1 MGASSSSLLDE
12 TKSNYIRGRAESE
25 LKNFSP
31 HYRQQYFVAFFS
43 QLQEEVEQHKETH
56 TQLLKQREPLRPEEV
71 LYQDSVLHYDD
82 TGKWKE
88 RFVVMRANHS
98 LECHDNQESF
108 SKGVP
113 ARQRLLPTGGV
124 VLTSEEKYTLLVDKA
139 FPDPKCLKEET
150 SPPMVVVPSGQFPVY
165 LRLPYRRDVYFSF
178 PQEDRR
184 ATFLS
189 ILTGCIRHQ
198 NHDSLRRS
206 SCECQAF
213 LKAIHF
219 YRQEKGHYESWDML
233 VGCEEQVLAN
243 LVLEE
248 LQPSLQTELLARL
261 KGKKA
266 GRKRVWFTTLE
277 AAYHLVQDQLR
288 EGLKGLK
295 EECKET
301 ARSHEALLRSDMDQI
316 ASSRTF
322 LQAKLQ
328 ASVSDPAAKFCS
340 ENVSPYLAS
349 ILEELMSPVT
359 GGFQGVR
366 LLLEGEINALC
377 LGFPEGAGHE
387 GLNQAL
393 GQMCQASLE
402 ECYQKVEVLTEQLQ
416 DLRHRFKFSNSVR
429 LIHCTQIDM
438 QQLMENAMYTFKL
451 LLQSSLKDNPSKLT
465 SAMEKAKLRV
475 LKQYDHDSS
484 TVRKRIFQEALVDIT
499 LPAIRRSLAPAHKPD
514 LQKLDQYIFADY
526 TNFIKVENVYED
538 ILLNILT
545 IEVDKVV
552 KEAASLR
559 KNNLMVDSTD
569 LQSAS
574 QSSLTDSRTPP
585 LSIPASPAKMAV
597 SGLSR
602 QAERAS
608 SPLLQNSSSGAGRL
622 EEEGGPVVP
631 DMAALT
637 PPVIVITPQ
646 SETPDPDPLSLPAP
660 AHILTYTVDVSVV
673 EPDTPSPRPE
683 MSSAERDYPSGAA
696 STKPD
701 ASLVNH
707 DAPLA
712 TITPYAPAPQPP
724 LPVAEP
730 APQTP
735 EVTDTAKA
743 SQPPGTEDKPDTAKA
758 SQPPG
763 TEDNPDTA
771 KASQPPGTE
780 DKPDTAKA
788 SQPPGTEDKPD
799 TAKASQPPG
808 TEDKPDTAKA
818 SQPPGTEDKPD
829 TAKAS
834 QPPGTEDKPDT
845 AKASQPPGTED
856 KPDTAKAS
864 QPPGTE
870 DKPDTAKASQPPGTE
885 DKPDIA
891 KASQPPGT
899 EDKPDTAKA
908 SQPPGTED
916 KPDTAKASQ
925 PPGTEDKPD
934 TAKASQPPGTED
946 KPDTAKASQPPG
958 TEDKPDTAKASQPPG
973 TEDKPDTAKASQ
985 PPGTEDKP
993 DTAKASQPPG
1003 TEDKPDTAKASQPP
1017 GTEDK
1022 PDTAKASQPPGTEDK
1037 PDTAKASQPPG
1048 TEDKPDT
1055 AKASQPPGT
1064 EDKPDTDKA
1073 SQPPGTEDKPDTAKA
1088 SQPPGTEDKPD
1099 TAKASQPPGTE
1110 DKPDTAKASQ
1120 PPGTEDKPD
1129 TAKASQPPGTEDKPD
1144 TDKARNSPVSDSVSV
1159 CVEALSAVSM
1169 ILPEAT
1175 VLSTG
1180 QRQRQAT
1187 DRAVYLKTP
1196 AGVKEGASVPLT
1208 VDEKEEEEE
1217 HLCKEA
1223 EAHHIGTAP
1232 SNAHIETVDSDLVH
1246 SDTPPEMKASGTV
1259 QTSSSTQARDTEPAC
1274 QTQNDPNPTGSEMQP
1289 GGNED
1294 RAAVTSVTR
1303 VTVTESEG
1311 TLLACNTLVTS
1322 RGGATTPL
1330 TGPEEGVVEAGDR
1343 REALGGVVEAG
1354 DRREALGGVVEA
1366 GDRREA
1372 LGGVVEAGDRREVVG
1387 GVVEAG
1393 DRREALGGV
1402 VEAGDRREVLGVV
1415 EAGDRREVLRGVVE
1429 AGDRREVLGGVVEA
1443 GDRREV
1449 LGGVVEAGDRG
1460 EALGGVVEAL
1470 GLQSNTVGME
1480 GEEEAVPLGSVQSIR
1495 DLVME
1500 VVEVEELI
1508 QRCPPENSTP

>member
-1 MGASSSSLLDE
+1 MIVDYRKRRAEHAPIHIDKAVVEQVESFKFLGVHITNKLSWSKHTKTVMKRAQQCLFPLKRLEGFGMGPQILKSSTAWVLQACFFLHVRSLTDARIDTLKRSVDGTINSFFACGIAVYRGLRSFHFAMGASSCSLLDE

-124 VLTSEEKYTLLVDKA
+124 VLTSEEKYTALVDKA

-288 EGLKGLK
+288 ESLKGLK
-295 EECKET
+295 EECKEI

-377 LGFPEGAGHE
+377 LGFPEGAGQE

-393 GQMCQASLE
+393 GQMCQANLE

-416 DLRHRFKFSNSVR
+416 ELRHRFKFSNSVR

-438 QQLMENAMYTFKL
+438 QQLIENAVYTFKL
-451 LLQSSLKDNPSKLT
+451 LLQSSLNDNASKLT

-499 LPAIRRSLAPAHKPD
+499 LPAIRRNLAPAHKPD

-538 ILLNILT
+538 ILLDILT
-545 IEVDKVV
+545 NEVDKVV

-585 LSIPASPAKMAV
+585 LSAPASPAKMAV

-602 QAERAS
+602 QAERAP
-608 SPLLQNSSSGAGRL
+608 SPLVQNSSSSAGRL
-622 EEEGGPVVP
+622 EVEGGPVVP

-646 SETPDPDPLSLPAP
+646 SEAPDPAPLSLPAP
-660 AHILTYTVDVSVV
+660 AHILTYTANVSVA
-673 EPDTPSPRPE
+673 EPDTPSPLPDTPSPLPDTPSPLPDTPSPLPDTPSPLPE
-683 MSSAERDYPSGAA
+683 MSSAESDYPAGAA

-707 DAPLA
+707 DTPLA
-712 TITPYAPAPQPP
+712 TITPYAASPQPP

-743 SQPPGTEDKPDTAKA
+743 SQPPGTEDKPDT
-758 SQPPG
+758 
-763 TEDNPDTA
+763 
-771 KASQPPGTE
+771 
-780 DKPDTAKA
+780 
-788 SQPPGTEDKPD
+788 
-799 TAKASQPPG
+799 
-808 TEDKPDTAKA
+808 
-818 SQPPGTEDKPD
+818 
-829 TAKAS
+829 
-834 QPPGTEDKPDT
+834 
-845 AKASQPPGTED
+845 
-856 KPDTAKAS
+856 
-864 QPPGTE
+864 
-870 DKPDTAKASQPPGTE
+870 
-885 DKPDIA
+885 
-891 KASQPPGT
+891 
-899 EDKPDTAKA
+899 
-908 SQPPGTED
+908 
-916 KPDTAKASQ
+916 
-925 PPGTEDKPD
+925 
-934 TAKASQPPGTED
+934 
-946 KPDTAKASQPPG
+946 
-958 TEDKPDTAKASQPPG
+958 
-973 TEDKPDTAKASQ
+973 
-985 PPGTEDKP
+985 
-993 DTAKASQPPG
+993 
-1003 TEDKPDTAKASQPP
+1003 
-1017 GTEDK
+1017 
-1022 PDTAKASQPPGTEDK
+1022 
-1037 PDTAKASQPPG
+1037 
-1048 TEDKPDT
+1048 
-1055 AKASQPPGT
+1055 
-1064 EDKPDTDKA
+1064 DKA
-1073 SQPPGTEDKPDTAKA
+1073 SQPPG
-1088 SQPPGTEDKPD
+1088 S
-1099 TAKASQPPGTE
+1099 
-1110 DKPDTAKASQ
+1110 
-1120 PPGTEDKPD
+1120 
-1129 TAKASQPPGTEDKPD
+1129 EDKPD

-1187 DRAVYLKTP
+1187 DRAFYLKTP

-1217 HLCKEA
+1217 Q
-1223 EAHHIGTAP
+1223 HIGTAP
-1232 SNAHIETVDSDLVH
+1232 SNI
-1246 SDTPPEMKASGTV
+1246 GTAP
-1259 QTSSSTQARDTEPAC
+1259 STEPASQTQKDLNPTKPASQTQIDPKPTKPAS
-1274 QTQNDPNPTGSEMQP
+1274 QTQNDLNPTGSEMQP
-1289 GGNED
+1289 GGSED

-1303 VTVTESEG
+1303 VTVTEREG
-1311 TLLACNTLVTS
+1311 ALLACNTLVTS

-1330 TGPEEGVVEAGDR
+1330 TGPGQ
-1343 REALGGVVEAG
+1343 
-1354 DRREALGGVVEA
+1354 
-1366 GDRREA
+1366 
-1372 LGGVVEAGDRREVVG
+1372 
-1387 GVVEAG
+1387 
-1393 DRREALGGV
+1393 
-1402 VEAGDRREVLGVV
+1402 
-1415 EAGDRREVLRGVVE
+1415 
-1429 AGDRREVLGGVVEA
+1429 
-1443 GDRREV
+1443 
-1449 LGGVVEAGDRG
+1449 GVVEAGDRG
-1460 EALGGVVEAL
+1460 EAL

-1500 VVEVEELI
+1500 VVEVEGLI

>member
-12 TKSNYIRGRAESE
+12 TKSNYIRGRAEAE

-98 LECHDNQESF
+98 LEYHDNQESF
-108 SKGVP
+108 GKGVP

-124 VLTSEEKYTLLVDKA
+124 VLTSEEKYTALVDKA

-206 SCECQAF
+206 SCESQAF

-219 YRQEKGHYESWDML
+219 YRQEKGHYESWDMM

-277 AAYHLVQDQLR
+277 AAYYLVQDQLR

-328 ASVSDPAAKFCS
+328 ASVSDPAVKFCS

-377 LGFPEGAGHE
+377 LGFPEGGGQE

-393 GQMCQASLE
+393 GQMGQMCQASLE

-416 DLRHRFKFSNSVR
+416 ELRHRFKFSNSVR
-429 LIHCTQIDM
+429 LIHSTQIDM
-438 QQLMENAMYTFKL
+438 QQLMENAVYTFKL

-484 TVRKRIFQEALVDIT
+484 TVRKRFFQEALVDIT
-499 LPAIRRSLAPAHKPD
+499 LPAIRRNMAPAHKPD

-538 ILLNILT
+538 VLLDILT

-585 LSIPASPAKMAV
+585 LSSPASPAKMAV

-602 QAERAS
+602 QAEQAP
-608 SPLLQNSSSGAGRL
+608 SPLVGNSSSSAERL
-622 EEEGGPVVP
+622 EVEGGPVVP

-637 PPVIVITPQ
+637 PPVIVITPE
-646 SETPDPDPLSLPAP
+646 SEAPVPLPLPAA
-660 AHILTYTVDVSVV
+660 AHIPTNTADVAVA
-673 EPDTPSPRPE
+673 EPDTPSPLPE
-683 MSSAERDYPSGAA
+683 MSSAESDYPSGAA

-707 DAPLA
+707 DTPLA
-712 TITPYAPAPQPP
+712 TITPYAPSLQAS

-735 EVTDTAKA
+735 EVTDT
-743 SQPPGTEDKPDTAKA
+743 
-758 SQPPG
+758 
-763 TEDNPDTA
+763 
-771 KASQPPGTE
+771 
-780 DKPDTAKA
+780 
-788 SQPPGTEDKPD
+788 
-799 TAKASQPPG
+799 
-808 TEDKPDTAKA
+808 
-818 SQPPGTEDKPD
+818 
-829 TAKAS
+829 
-834 QPPGTEDKPDT
+834 
-845 AKASQPPGTED
+845 
-856 KPDTAKAS
+856 
-864 QPPGTE
+864 
-870 DKPDTAKASQPPGTE
+870 
-885 DKPDIA
+885 
-891 KASQPPGT
+891 
-899 EDKPDTAKA
+899 
-908 SQPPGTED
+908 
-916 KPDTAKASQ
+916 
-925 PPGTEDKPD
+925 
-934 TAKASQPPGTED
+934 
-946 KPDTAKASQPPG
+946 
-958 TEDKPDTAKASQPPG
+958 
-973 TEDKPDTAKASQ
+973 
-985 PPGTEDKP
+985 
-993 DTAKASQPPG
+993 
-1003 TEDKPDTAKASQPP
+1003 
-1017 GTEDK
+1017 
-1022 PDTAKASQPPGTEDK
+1022 
-1037 PDTAKASQPPG
+1037 ASQPPG

-1064 EDKPDTDKA
+1064 EDKPDTD
-1073 SQPPGTEDKPDTAKA
+1073 TA
-1088 SQPPGTEDKPD
+1088 
-1099 TAKASQPPGTE
+1099 
-1110 DKPDTAKASQ
+1110 
-1120 PPGTEDKPD
+1120 
-1129 TAKASQPPGTEDKPD
+1129 
-1144 TDKARNSPVSDSVSV
+1144 KARNSPVSDSVSV
-1159 CVEALSAVSM
+1159 CVESLSAMSM
-1169 ILPEAT
+1169 ILPEAL
-1175 VLSTG
+1175 VPFAG

-1187 DRAVYLKTP
+1187 DRAVYLKAP

-1208 VDEKEEEEE
+1208 VDEKEKEEE

-1223 EAHHIGTAP
+1223 ENTEAHHIGTAP
-1232 SNAHIETVDSDLVH
+1232 SNAHIESVDSDSVH

-1259 QTSSSTQARDTEPAC
+1259 QTSSSTQARDTEPASL
-1274 QTQNDPNPTGSEMQP
+1274 TQNDLNPTGSEMQH
-1289 GGNED
+1289 GGSED
-1294 RAAVTSVTR
+1294 RATVTSVSR

-1311 TLLACNTLVTS
+1311 ALLACNTLVTS
-1322 RGGATTPL
+1322 PEGATTPL
-1330 TGPEEGVVEAGDR
+1330 TGPGEGVVEAGDR
-1343 REALGGVVEAG
+1343 EALECVVEAGDRREALGGVVEAGDRREALGGVVEAGDRGEALGGVVEAGDRGEALGGVVEAGDRGEALGGVVEAGDRREALECVVEAGDRGEALGGVVEAG

-1372 LGGVVEAGDRREVVG
+1372 LGGVVEAE
-1387 GVVEAG
+1387 
-1393 DRREALGGV
+1393 
-1402 VEAGDRREVLGVV
+1402 
-1415 EAGDRREVLRGVVE
+1415 
-1429 AGDRREVLGGVVEA
+1429 
-1443 GDRREV
+1443 
-1449 LGGVVEAGDRG
+1449 DRG
-1460 EALGGVVEAL
+1460 EALGGVVEAEDRGEAL
-1470 GLQSNTVGME
+1470 GLQSNAVGMEAEE
-1480 GEEEAVPLGSVQSIR
+1480 GEEEEQEAFPLDSVKSIR

-1508 QRCPPENSTP
+1508 QRCPPGNSTP

>member
-124 VLTSEEKYTLLVDKA
+124 VLTSEEKYTALVDKA

-366 LLLEGEINALC
+366 LLLEGEINTLC
-377 LGFPEGAGHE
+377 LGFPEGAGQE

-416 DLRHRFKFSNSVR
+416 ELRHRFKFSNSVR

-438 QQLMENAMYTFKL
+438 QQLIENAVYTFKL

-475 LKQYDHDSS
+475 LKQYDYDSS

-499 LPAIRRSLAPAHKPD
+499 LPAIRRNLAPAHKPD

-585 LSIPASPAKMAV
+585 LSAPASPAKMAV

-602 QAERAS
+602 QAERAP
-608 SPLLQNSSSGAGRL
+608 SPLVQNLSSSAGRL
-622 EEEGGPVVP
+622 EVEGGPVVP

-646 SETPDPDPLSLPAP
+646 SEAPDPDPAPLSLPAP
-660 AHILTYTVDVSVV
+660 AHILTYTADVSVA
-673 EPDTPSPRPE
+673 EPDTPSPLPDTPSPLPDTPSPLPE
-683 MSSAERDYPSGAA
+683 MSSAESDYPSGAA

-712 TITPYAPAPQPP
+712 TITPYAASPQPP

-743 SQPPGTEDKPDTAKA
+743 SQPPGTEDKPDT
-758 SQPPG
+758 
-763 TEDNPDTA
+763 
-771 KASQPPGTE
+771 
-780 DKPDTAKA
+780 
-788 SQPPGTEDKPD
+788 
-799 TAKASQPPG
+799 
-808 TEDKPDTAKA
+808 
-818 SQPPGTEDKPD
+818 
-829 TAKAS
+829 
-834 QPPGTEDKPDT
+834 
-845 AKASQPPGTED
+845 
-856 KPDTAKAS
+856 
-864 QPPGTE
+864 
-870 DKPDTAKASQPPGTE
+870 
-885 DKPDIA
+885 
-891 KASQPPGT
+891 
-899 EDKPDTAKA
+899 
-908 SQPPGTED
+908 
-916 KPDTAKASQ
+916 
-925 PPGTEDKPD
+925 
-934 TAKASQPPGTED
+934 
-946 KPDTAKASQPPG
+946 
-958 TEDKPDTAKASQPPG
+958 
-973 TEDKPDTAKASQ
+973 
-985 PPGTEDKP
+985 
-993 DTAKASQPPG
+993 
-1003 TEDKPDTAKASQPP
+1003 
-1017 GTEDK
+1017 
-1022 PDTAKASQPPGTEDK
+1022 
-1037 PDTAKASQPPG
+1037 
-1048 TEDKPDT
+1048 
-1055 AKASQPPGT
+1055 
-1064 EDKPDTDKA
+1064 
-1073 SQPPGTEDKPDTAKA
+1073 
-1088 SQPPGTEDKPD
+1088 
-1099 TAKASQPPGTE
+1099 
-1110 DKPDTAKASQ
+1110 
-1120 PPGTEDKPD
+1120 
-1129 TAKASQPPGTEDKPD
+1129 
-1144 TDKARNSPVSDSVSV
+1144 DKARNSPVSDSVLV

-1169 ILPEAT
+1169 ILPEAM
-1175 VLSTG
+1175 VLSTD

-1274 QTQNDPNPTGSEMQP
+1274 PTQNDPNSTEPASQTQNDHNPTKPASQTQIDLNPTGSEMQP
-1289 GGNED
+1289 GGSED

-1311 TLLACNTLVTS
+1311 ALLACNTLVTS
-1322 RGGATTPL
+1322 RGGATTTL
-1330 TGPEEGVVEAGDR
+1330 TGPGEGVVEAGDR
-1343 REALGGVVEAG
+1343 GEALGGVVEAG
-1354 DRREALGGVVEA
+1354 DRGEALGGVVEA
-1366 GDRREA
+1366 GDRGEA
-1372 LGGVVEAGDRREVVG
+1372 LGGVVEAGDRGEALG
-1387 GVVEAG
+1387 GLVEAG
-1393 DRREALGGV
+1393 DRGEALGGV
-1402 VEAGDRREVLGVV
+1402 EEAE
-1415 EAGDRREVLRGVVE
+1415 
-1429 AGDRREVLGGVVEA
+1429 
-1443 GDRREV
+1443 
-1449 LGGVVEAGDRG
+1449 DRG

>member
-124 VLTSEEKYTLLVDKA
+124 VLTSEEKYTALVDKA

-366 LLLEGEINALC
+366 LLLEGEINTLC
-377 LGFPEGAGHE
+377 LGFPEGAGQE
-387 GLNQAL
+387 ELNQAL

-416 DLRHRFKFSNSVR
+416 ELRHRFKFSNSVR

-438 QQLMENAMYTFKL
+438 QQLIENAVYTFKL

-499 LPAIRRSLAPAHKPD
+499 LPAIRRNLAPAHKPD

-585 LSIPASPAKMAV
+585 LSAPASPAKMAV

-608 SPLLQNSSSGAGRL
+608 SPLVQNLSSSAGRL
-622 EEEGGPVVP
+622 EVEGGPVVP

-646 SETPDPDPLSLPAP
+646 SEAPDPDPAPLSLPAP
-660 AHILTYTVDVSVV
+660 AHILTYTADVSVA
-673 EPDTPSPRPE
+673 EPDTPSPLPDTPSPLPDTPSPLPE
-683 MSSAERDYPSGAA
+683 MSSAESDYPSGAA

-712 TITPYAPAPQPP
+712 TITPYAASPQPP

-743 SQPPGTEDKPDTAKA
+743 SQPPGTEDKPDT
-758 SQPPG
+758 
-763 TEDNPDTA
+763 
-771 KASQPPGTE
+771 
-780 DKPDTAKA
+780 
-788 SQPPGTEDKPD
+788 
-799 TAKASQPPG
+799 
-808 TEDKPDTAKA
+808 
-818 SQPPGTEDKPD
+818 
-829 TAKAS
+829 
-834 QPPGTEDKPDT
+834 
-845 AKASQPPGTED
+845 
-856 KPDTAKAS
+856 
-864 QPPGTE
+864 
-870 DKPDTAKASQPPGTE
+870 
-885 DKPDIA
+885 
-891 KASQPPGT
+891 
-899 EDKPDTAKA
+899 
-908 SQPPGTED
+908 
-916 KPDTAKASQ
+916 
-925 PPGTEDKPD
+925 
-934 TAKASQPPGTED
+934 
-946 KPDTAKASQPPG
+946 
-958 TEDKPDTAKASQPPG
+958 
-973 TEDKPDTAKASQ
+973 
-985 PPGTEDKP
+985 
-993 DTAKASQPPG
+993 
-1003 TEDKPDTAKASQPP
+1003 
-1017 GTEDK
+1017 
-1022 PDTAKASQPPGTEDK
+1022 
-1037 PDTAKASQPPG
+1037 
-1048 TEDKPDT
+1048 
-1055 AKASQPPGT
+1055 
-1064 EDKPDTDKA
+1064 
-1073 SQPPGTEDKPDTAKA
+1073 
-1088 SQPPGTEDKPD
+1088 
-1099 TAKASQPPGTE
+1099 
-1110 DKPDTAKASQ
+1110 
-1120 PPGTEDKPD
+1120 
-1129 TAKASQPPGTEDKPD
+1129 
-1144 TDKARNSPVSDSVSV
+1144 DKARNSPVSDSVLV

-1175 VLSTG
+1175 VLSTD

-1246 SDTPPEMKASGTV
+1246 SDTPREMKASGTV

-1274 QTQNDPNPTGSEMQP
+1274 PTQNDPNSTEPASQTQNDPNPTKPASQTQIDLNPTGSEMQP
-1289 GGNED
+1289 GGSED

-1311 TLLACNTLVTS
+1311 ALLACNTLVTS
-1322 RGGATTPL
+1322 RGGATTTL
-1330 TGPEEGVVEAGDR
+1330 TGPGEGVVEAGDR
-1343 REALGGVVEAG
+1343 GEALGGVVEAG
-1354 DRREALGGVVEA
+1354 DRGEALGGVAEAGDRGEALGGVVEA
-1366 GDRREA
+1366 GDRGEA
-1372 LGGVVEAGDRREVVG
+1372 LGGVEEAE
-1387 GVVEAG
+1387 
-1393 DRREALGGV
+1393 
-1402 VEAGDRREVLGVV
+1402 
-1415 EAGDRREVLRGVVE
+1415 
-1429 AGDRREVLGGVVEA
+1429 
-1443 GDRREV
+1443 
-1449 LGGVVEAGDRG
+1449 DRG

>member
-12 TKSNYIRGRAESE
+12 TKSNYIRGRAEAE

-82 TGKWKE
+82 SGKWKE

-124 VLTSEEKYTLLVDKA
+124 VLTSEEKYTALVDKA

-150 SPPMVVVPSGQFPVY
+150 SPPMVVVPPGQFPVF

-206 SCECQAF
+206 SCESQAF

-316 ASSRTF
+316 ASSRIF

-328 ASVSDPAAKFCS
+328 ASVSDPAVKFCS

-359 GGFQGVR
+359 GGFQGLR

-377 LGFPEGAGHE
+377 VSFPEEGGQE

-402 ECYQKVEVLTEQLQ
+402 ECYQEVEVLTERLQ
-416 DLRHRFKFSNSVR
+416 ELRHRFKFSNSVR

-438 QQLMENAMYTFKL
+438 QQLMENAVYTFTL
-451 LLQSSLKDNPSKLT
+451 LLQSSLKDNPSNLT
-465 SAMEKAKLRV
+465 SAMEKAKVRV

-499 LPAIRRSLAPAHKPD
+499 LPAIRRNLAPAHKPD

-559 KNNLMVDSTD
+559 KNNLMVDSID

-574 QSSLTDSRTPP
+574 QSSLADSRTPP
-585 LSIPASPAKMAV
+585 LSAPASPAKMAV

-602 QAERAS
+602 QAERAP
-608 SPLLQNSSSGAGRL
+608 SPLVGNSSSSTGKL
-622 EEEGGPVVP
+622 EVEGGPVVP

-646 SETPDPDPLSLPAP
+646 SEAPDPAPLSPSAP
-660 AHILTYTVDVSVV
+660 AHIFTYTADVSVA
-673 EPDTPSPRPE
+673 EPDTPSPLPE
-683 MSSAERDYPSGAA
+683 VSSAESDYPSGAA

-701 ASLVNH
+701 ASLVYH

-712 TITPYAPAPQPP
+712 TIIPSGPSPQAS

-730 APQTP
+730 ASQTP
-735 EVTDTAKA
+735 EVT
-743 SQPPGTEDKPDTAKA
+743 
-758 SQPPG
+758 
-763 TEDNPDTA
+763 DTA

-856 KPDTAKAS
+856 KPDTAK
-864 QPPGTE
+864 
-870 DKPDTAKASQPPGTE
+870 
-885 DKPDIA
+885 
-891 KASQPPGT
+891 
-899 EDKPDTAKA
+899 
-908 SQPPGTED
+908 
-916 KPDTAKASQ
+916 
-925 PPGTEDKPD
+925 
-934 TAKASQPPGTED
+934 
-946 KPDTAKASQPPG
+946 
-958 TEDKPDTAKASQPPG
+958 
-973 TEDKPDTAKASQ
+973 
-985 PPGTEDKP
+985 
-993 DTAKASQPPG
+993 
-1003 TEDKPDTAKASQPP
+1003 
-1017 GTEDK
+1017 
-1022 PDTAKASQPPGTEDK
+1022 
-1037 PDTAKASQPPG
+1037 
-1048 TEDKPDT
+1048 
-1055 AKASQPPGT
+1055 
-1064 EDKPDTDKA
+1064 
-1073 SQPPGTEDKPDTAKA
+1073 
-1088 SQPPGTEDKPD
+1088 
-1099 TAKASQPPGTE
+1099 
-1110 DKPDTAKASQ
+1110 
-1120 PPGTEDKPD
+1120 
-1129 TAKASQPPGTEDKPD
+1129 KASQPPGTEDKPD
-1144 TDKARNSPVSDSVSV
+1144 TDKARNSPVSDDSVSV
-1159 CVEALSAVSM
+1159 CVEALSPMSM
-1169 ILPEAT
+1169 ILPEVT

-1180 QRQRQAT
+1180 QRQRKTT

-1208 VDEKEEEEE
+1208 VDEKQEEEE

-1223 EAHHIGTAP
+1223 ENTEAHHICTAL
-1232 SNAHIETVDSDLVH
+1232 SNAHIETVDGDSVH
-1246 SDTPPEMKASGTV
+1246 SDTTPEMKASGTV
-1259 QTSSSTQARDTEPAC
+1259 QTSSSTQARETEPASL
-1274 QTQNDPNPTGSEMQP
+1274 TQNDLNPTGSEMQH
-1289 GGNED
+1289 GGSED
-1294 RAAVTSVTR
+1294 RATVTSVTR
-1303 VTVTESEG
+1303 VTVTEREG
-1311 TLLACNTLVTS
+1311 ALLVCNTLVTS
-1322 RGGATTPL
+1322 PEGATTPL
-1330 TGPEEGVVEAGDR
+1330 TGPGEGVVEAGDR
-1343 REALGGVVEAG
+1343 GVALG
-1354 DRREALGGVVEA
+1354 D
-1366 GDRREA
+1366 
-1372 LGGVVEAGDRREVVG
+1372 
-1387 GVVEAG
+1387 
-1393 DRREALGGV
+1393 
-1402 VEAGDRREVLGVV
+1402 
-1415 EAGDRREVLRGVVE
+1415 
-1429 AGDRREVLGGVVEA
+1429 
-1443 GDRREV
+1443 
-1449 LGGVVEAGDRG
+1449 VVEAGDRG
-1460 EALGGVVEAL
+1460 EALG
-1470 GLQSNTVGME
+1470 LQSNTVGIE
-1480 GEEEAVPLGSVQSIR
+1480 GLEGEEEEEKEEEEAVPLDSVKSIR

-1508 QRCPPENSTP
+1508 QRCPPGNSTP

>member
-1 MGASSSSLLDE
+1 MTDSRHS
-12 TKSNYIRGRAESE
+12 GRAEAE

-98 LECHDNQESF
+98 LEYHDNQESF
-108 SKGVP
+108 GKGVP

-124 VLTSEEKYTLLVDKA
+124 VLTSEEKYTALVDKA
-139 FPDPKCLKEET
+139 FPDPKCLKEETSPPMVVVPSGQFPVYLRLFEGGDISPPWFEGGDISPHGSGTFWFDGGDISPHGLKEET

-206 SCECQAF
+206 SCESQAF

-277 AAYHLVQDQLR
+277 AAYYLVQDQLR

-328 ASVSDPAAKFCS
+328 ASVSDPAVKFCS

-377 LGFPEGAGHE
+377 LGFPEGGGQE

-393 GQMCQASLE
+393 GQMGQMCQASLE

-416 DLRHRFKFSNSVR
+416 ELRHRFKFSNSVR
-429 LIHCTQIDM
+429 LIHTTQIDM
-438 QQLMENAMYTFKL
+438 QQLMENAVYTFKL

-484 TVRKRIFQEALVDIT
+484 TVRKRFFQEALVDIT
-499 LPAIRRSLAPAHKPD
+499 LPAIRRNMAPAHKPD

-538 ILLNILT
+538 VLLHILT

-585 LSIPASPAKMAV
+585 LSSPASPAKMAV

-602 QAERAS
+602 QAEQAPS
-608 SPLLQNSSSGAGRL
+608 TLVGNSSSSAGRL
-622 EEEGGPVVP
+622 EVEGGPVVP

-637 PPVIVITPQ
+637 PPVIVITPE
-646 SETPDPDPLSLPAP
+646 SEAPDPVPLPAA
-660 AHILTYTVDVSVV
+660 AHIPTNTADVAVA
-673 EPDTPSPRPE
+673 EPDTPSPLPE
-683 MSSAERDYPSGAA
+683 MSSAESDYTSGAA

-701 ASLVNH
+701 ASLVNQ
-707 DAPLA
+707 DTPLA
-712 TITPYAPAPQPP
+712 TITPYAPSPKAS

-735 EVTDTAKA
+735 EVTDT
-743 SQPPGTEDKPDTAKA
+743 
-758 SQPPG
+758 
-763 TEDNPDTA
+763 
-771 KASQPPGTE
+771 
-780 DKPDTAKA
+780 
-788 SQPPGTEDKPD
+788 
-799 TAKASQPPG
+799 
-808 TEDKPDTAKA
+808 
-818 SQPPGTEDKPD
+818 
-829 TAKAS
+829 
-834 QPPGTEDKPDT
+834 
-845 AKASQPPGTED
+845 
-856 KPDTAKAS
+856 
-864 QPPGTE
+864 
-870 DKPDTAKASQPPGTE
+870 
-885 DKPDIA
+885 
-891 KASQPPGT
+891 
-899 EDKPDTAKA
+899 
-908 SQPPGTED
+908 
-916 KPDTAKASQ
+916 
-925 PPGTEDKPD
+925 
-934 TAKASQPPGTED
+934 
-946 KPDTAKASQPPG
+946 
-958 TEDKPDTAKASQPPG
+958 
-973 TEDKPDTAKASQ
+973 
-985 PPGTEDKP
+985 
-993 DTAKASQPPG
+993 ASQPPG

-1064 EDKPDTDKA
+1064 EDKPDTD
-1073 SQPPGTEDKPDTAKA
+1073 TA
-1088 SQPPGTEDKPD
+1088 
-1099 TAKASQPPGTE
+1099 
-1110 DKPDTAKASQ
+1110 
-1120 PPGTEDKPD
+1120 
-1129 TAKASQPPGTEDKPD
+1129 
-1144 TDKARNSPVSDSVSV
+1144 KARNSPVSDSVSV
-1159 CVEALSAVSM
+1159 CVESLSAMSM

-1175 VLSTG
+1175 VPFTG

-1187 DRAVYLKTP
+1187 DRAVYLKAP

-1223 EAHHIGTAP
+1223 ENTEAHHIGTAP
-1232 SNAHIETVDSDLVH
+1232 SNAHIESVDSDSVH

-1259 QTSSSTQARDTEPAC
+1259 QTSSSTQARDTEPASL
-1274 QTQNDPNPTGSEMQP
+1274 TQNDLNPTGSEMQH
-1289 GGNED
+1289 GGSED
-1294 RAAVTSVTR
+1294 RATVTSVSR

-1311 TLLACNTLVTS
+1311 ALLACNTLVTS
-1322 RGGATTPL
+1322 PEGATTPL
-1330 TGPEEGVVEAGDR
+1330 TGPGEGVVEAGDR
-1343 REALGGVVEAG
+1343 EALECVVEAGDRGEALGGVVEAGDRREALGGVVEAGDRGEALGGVVEAG

-1372 LGGVVEAGDRREVVG
+1372 LGGVVEAGDRG
-1387 GVVEAG
+1387 
-1393 DRREALGGV
+1393 
-1402 VEAGDRREVLGVV
+1402 
-1415 EAGDRREVLRGVVE
+1415 
-1429 AGDRREVLGGVVEA
+1429 
-1443 GDRREV
+1443 
-1449 LGGVVEAGDRG
+1449 
-1460 EALGGVVEAL
+1460 EAL
-1470 GLQSNTVGME
+1470 GLQSNAVGMEAEE
-1480 GEEEAVPLGSVQSIR
+1480 GEEEEQEAFPLDSVKSIR

-1508 QRCPPENSTP
+1508 QRCPPGNSTP

>member
-1 MGASSSSLLDE
+1 
-12 TKSNYIRGRAESE
+12 
-25 LKNFSP
+25 
-31 HYRQQYFVAFFS
+31 
-43 QLQEEVEQHKETH
+43 
-56 TQLLKQREPLRPEEV
+56 
-71 LYQDSVLHYDD
+71 
-82 TGKWKE
+82 
-88 RFVVMRANHS
+88 MRANHS

-124 VLTSEEKYTLLVDKA
+124 VLTSEEKYTALVDKA

-206 SCECQAF
+206 SCESQAF

-233 VGCEEQVLAN
+233 LGCEEQVLANLVLEELQPSLQTELLARLKGKKAGRKRVWFTTLEAAYHLVLAN

-366 LLLEGEINALC
+366 LLLEGEINTLC
-377 LGFPEGAGHE
+377 LGFPEGAGQE

-416 DLRHRFKFSNSVR
+416 ELRHRFKFSNSVL

-438 QQLMENAMYTFKL
+438 QQLIENAVYTFKL
-451 LLQSSLKDNPSKLT
+451 LLQSSLKDNSSKLT

-499 LPAIRRSLAPAHKPD
+499 LPAIRRNLAPAHKPD

-569 LQSAS
+569 LQSVS
-574 QSSLTDSRTPP
+574 QSSLTESRTPP
-585 LSIPASPAKMAV
+585 LSAPASPAEMAV

-602 QAERAS
+602 QAERAP
-608 SPLLQNSSSGAGRL
+608 SPLVQNLSSSAGRL
-622 EEEGGPVVP
+622 EVEGGPVVP

-646 SETPDPDPLSLPAP
+646 SEAPDPDPAPLSLPAP
-660 AHILTYTVDVSVV
+660 AHILTYTADVSVA
-673 EPDTPSPRPE
+673 EPDTPSPLPDTPSPLPE
-683 MSSAERDYPSGAA
+683 MSSAESDYPSGAA

-707 DAPLA
+707 DASLA
-712 TITPYAPAPQPP
+712 TITPYAASPQPP

-730 APQTP
+730 APQIP
-735 EVTDTAKA
+735 EVT
-743 SQPPGTEDKPDTAKA
+743 
-758 SQPPG
+758 
-763 TEDNPDTA
+763 
-771 KASQPPGTE
+771 
-780 DKPDTAKA
+780 
-788 SQPPGTEDKPD
+788 
-799 TAKASQPPG
+799 
-808 TEDKPDTAKA
+808 
-818 SQPPGTEDKPD
+818 
-829 TAKAS
+829 
-834 QPPGTEDKPDT
+834 
-845 AKASQPPGTED
+845 
-856 KPDTAKAS
+856 
-864 QPPGTE
+864 
-870 DKPDTAKASQPPGTE
+870 
-885 DKPDIA
+885 
-891 KASQPPGT
+891 
-899 EDKPDTAKA
+899 
-908 SQPPGTED
+908 
-916 KPDTAKASQ
+916 
-925 PPGTEDKPD
+925 
-934 TAKASQPPGTED
+934 
-946 KPDTAKASQPPG
+946 
-958 TEDKPDTAKASQPPG
+958 
-973 TEDKPDTAKASQ
+973 
-985 PPGTEDKP
+985 
-993 DTAKASQPPG
+993 
-1003 TEDKPDTAKASQPP
+1003 
-1017 GTEDK
+1017 
-1022 PDTAKASQPPGTEDK
+1022 
-1037 PDTAKASQPPG
+1037 
-1048 TEDKPDT
+1048 
-1055 AKASQPPGT
+1055 
-1064 EDKPDTDKA
+1064 
-1073 SQPPGTEDKPDTAKA
+1073 
-1088 SQPPGTEDKPD
+1088 
-1099 TAKASQPPGTE
+1099 
-1110 DKPDTAKASQ
+1110 
-1120 PPGTEDKPD
+1120 D

-1144 TDKARNSPVSDSVSV
+1144 TDKARNSPVSDSVLV

-1196 AGVKEGASVPLT
+1196 AGVKEG
-1208 VDEKEEEEE
+1208 
-1217 HLCKEA
+1217 HLYLSPWTRRKRRKNIFVRRQK
-1223 EAHHIGTAP
+1223 HI
-1232 SNAHIETVDSDLVH
+1232 
-1246 SDTPPEMKASGTV
+1246 
-1259 QTSSSTQARDTEPAC
+1259 
-1274 QTQNDPNPTGSEMQP
+1274 
-1289 GGNED
+1289 
-1294 RAAVTSVTR
+1294 
-1303 VTVTESEG
+1303 
-1311 TLLACNTLVTS
+1311 TLVQPHP
-1322 RGGATTPL
+1322 TP
-1330 TGPEEGVVEAGDR
+1330 
-1343 REALGGVVEAG
+1343 
-1354 DRREALGGVVEA
+1354 
-1366 GDRREA
+1366 
-1372 LGGVVEAGDRREVVG
+1372 
-1387 GVVEAG
+1387 
-1393 DRREALGGV
+1393 
-1402 VEAGDRREVLGVV
+1402 
-1415 EAGDRREVLRGVVE
+1415 
-1429 AGDRREVLGGVVEA
+1429 
-1443 GDRREV
+1443 
-1449 LGGVVEAGDRG
+1449 
-1460 EALGGVVEAL
+1460 
-1470 GLQSNTVGME
+1470 
-1480 GEEEAVPLGSVQSIR
+1480 I
-1495 DLVME
+1495 
-1500 VVEVEELI
+1500 
-1508 QRCPPENSTP
+1508 

>member
-12 TKSNYIRGRAESE
+12 TKSNYIRGRAEAE

-82 TGKWKE
+82 SGKWKE

-124 VLTSEEKYTLLVDKA
+124 VLTSEEKYTALVDKA

-150 SPPMVVVPSGQFPVY
+150 SPPMVVVPPGQFPVF

-206 SCECQAF
+206 SCESQAF

-316 ASSRTF
+316 ASSRIF

-328 ASVSDPAAKFCS
+328 ASVSDPAVKFCS

-359 GGFQGVR
+359 GGFQGLR

-377 LGFPEGAGHE
+377 VSFPEEGGQE

-402 ECYQKVEVLTEQLQ
+402 ECYQEVEVLTERLQ
-416 DLRHRFKFSNSVR
+416 ELRHRFKFSNSVR

-438 QQLMENAMYTFKL
+438 QQLMENAVYTFTL
-451 LLQSSLKDNPSKLT
+451 LLQSSLKDNPSNLT
-465 SAMEKAKLRV
+465 SAMEKAKVRV

-499 LPAIRRSLAPAHKPD
+499 LPAIRRNLAPAHKPD

-559 KNNLMVDSTD
+559 KNNLMVDSID

-574 QSSLTDSRTPP
+574 QSSLADSRTPP
-585 LSIPASPAKMAV
+585 LSAPASPAKMAV

-602 QAERAS
+602 QAERAP
-608 SPLLQNSSSGAGRL
+608 SPLVGNSSSSTGKL
-622 EEEGGPVVP
+622 EVEGGPVVP

-646 SETPDPDPLSLPAP
+646 SEAPDPAPLSPSAP
-660 AHILTYTVDVSVV
+660 AHIFTYTADVSVA
-673 EPDTPSPRPE
+673 EPDTPSPLPE
-683 MSSAERDYPSGAA
+683 VSSAESDYPSGAA

-701 ASLVNH
+701 ASLVYH

-712 TITPYAPAPQPP
+712 TIIPSGPSPQAS

-730 APQTP
+730 ASQTP

-763 TEDNPDTA
+763 TED
-771 KASQPPGTE
+771 
-780 DKPDTAKA
+780 KPDTAK
-788 SQPPGTEDKPD
+788 
-799 TAKASQPPG
+799 
-808 TEDKPDTAKA
+808 
-818 SQPPGTEDKPD
+818 
-829 TAKAS
+829 
-834 QPPGTEDKPDT
+834 
-845 AKASQPPGTED
+845 
-856 KPDTAKAS
+856 
-864 QPPGTE
+864 
-870 DKPDTAKASQPPGTE
+870 
-885 DKPDIA
+885 
-891 KASQPPGT
+891 
-899 EDKPDTAKA
+899 
-908 SQPPGTED
+908 
-916 KPDTAKASQ
+916 
-925 PPGTEDKPD
+925 
-934 TAKASQPPGTED
+934 
-946 KPDTAKASQPPG
+946 
-958 TEDKPDTAKASQPPG
+958 
-973 TEDKPDTAKASQ
+973 
-985 PPGTEDKP
+985 
-993 DTAKASQPPG
+993 
-1003 TEDKPDTAKASQPP
+1003 
-1017 GTEDK
+1017 
-1022 PDTAKASQPPGTEDK
+1022 
-1037 PDTAKASQPPG
+1037 
-1048 TEDKPDT
+1048 
-1055 AKASQPPGT
+1055 
-1064 EDKPDTDKA
+1064 
-1073 SQPPGTEDKPDTAKA
+1073 
-1088 SQPPGTEDKPD
+1088 
-1099 TAKASQPPGTE
+1099 
-1110 DKPDTAKASQ
+1110 
-1120 PPGTEDKPD
+1120 
-1129 TAKASQPPGTEDKPD
+1129 KASQPPGTEDKPD
-1144 TDKARNSPVSDSVSV
+1144 TDKARNSPVSDDSVSV
-1159 CVEALSAVSM
+1159 CVEALSPMSM
-1169 ILPEAT
+1169 ILPEVT

-1180 QRQRQAT
+1180 QRQRKTT

-1208 VDEKEEEEE
+1208 VDEKQEEEE

-1223 EAHHIGTAP
+1223 ENTEAHHICTAL
-1232 SNAHIETVDSDLVH
+1232 SNAHIETVDGDSVH
-1246 SDTPPEMKASGTV
+1246 SDTTPEMKASGTV
-1259 QTSSSTQARDTEPAC
+1259 QTSSSTQARETEPASL
-1274 QTQNDPNPTGSEMQP
+1274 TQNDLNPTGSEMQH
-1289 GGNED
+1289 GGSED
-1294 RAAVTSVTR
+1294 RATVTSVTR
-1303 VTVTESEG
+1303 VTVTEREG
-1311 TLLACNTLVTS
+1311 ALLVCNTLVTS
-1322 RGGATTPL
+1322 PEGATTPL
-1330 TGPEEGVVEAGDR
+1330 TGPGEGVVEAGDR
-1343 REALGGVVEAG
+1343 GVALG
-1354 DRREALGGVVEA
+1354 D
-1366 GDRREA
+1366 
-1372 LGGVVEAGDRREVVG
+1372 
-1387 GVVEAG
+1387 
-1393 DRREALGGV
+1393 
-1402 VEAGDRREVLGVV
+1402 
-1415 EAGDRREVLRGVVE
+1415 
-1429 AGDRREVLGGVVEA
+1429 
-1443 GDRREV
+1443 
-1449 LGGVVEAGDRG
+1449 VVEAGDRG
-1460 EALGGVVEAL
+1460 EALG
-1470 GLQSNTVGME
+1470 LQSNTVGIE
-1480 GEEEAVPLGSVQSIR
+1480 GLEGEEEEEKEEEEAVPLDSVKSIR

-1508 QRCPPENSTP
+1508 QRCPPGNSTP

>member
-124 VLTSEEKYTLLVDKA
+124 VLTSEEKYTALVDKA
-139 FPDPKCLKEET
+139 FPDPK
-150 SPPMVVVPSGQFPVY
+150 Y
-165 LRLPYRRDVYFSF
+165 
-178 PQEDRR
+178 
-184 ATFLS
+184 
-189 ILTGCIRHQ
+189 
-198 NHDSLRRS
+198 SLRRS
-206 SCECQAF
+206 SCESQAF

-359 GGFQGVR
+359 GGFHGVR
-366 LLLEGEINALC
+366 LLLEGEINTLC
-377 LGFPEGAGHE
+377 LGFPEGAGQE

-416 DLRHRFKFSNSVR
+416 ELRHRFKFSNSVR

-438 QQLMENAMYTFKL
+438 QQLIENAVYTFKL
-451 LLQSSLKDNPSKLT
+451 LLQSSLKDNSSKLT

-499 LPAIRRSLAPAHKPD
+499 LPAIRRNLAPAHKPD

-574 QSSLTDSRTPP
+574 QTSLTDSRTLP
-585 LSIPASPAKMAV
+585 LSAPASPAKMAV

-602 QAERAS
+602 QAERAP
-608 SPLLQNSSSGAGRL
+608 SPLVQNLSSSAGRL
-622 EEEGGPVVP
+622 EVEGGPVVP

-637 PPVIVITPQ
+637 PPVIVITPK
-646 SETPDPDPLSLPAP
+646 SETPDPDPAPLSLPDP
-660 AHILTYTVDVSVV
+660 AHILTYTADVSVA
-673 EPDTPSPRPE
+673 EPDTPSPLPDTPSSLPE
-683 MSSAERDYPSGAA
+683 MSSAESDYPSGAA

-712 TITPYAPAPQPP
+712 TITPYAASPQPP

-735 EVTDTAKA
+735 EVTDT
-743 SQPPGTEDKPDTAKA
+743 D
-758 SQPPG
+758 
-763 TEDNPDTA
+763 
-771 KASQPPGTE
+771 
-780 DKPDTAKA
+780 
-788 SQPPGTEDKPD
+788 
-799 TAKASQPPG
+799 
-808 TEDKPDTAKA
+808 
-818 SQPPGTEDKPD
+818 
-829 TAKAS
+829 
-834 QPPGTEDKPDT
+834 
-845 AKASQPPGTED
+845 
-856 KPDTAKAS
+856 
-864 QPPGTE
+864 
-870 DKPDTAKASQPPGTE
+870 
-885 DKPDIA
+885 
-891 KASQPPGT
+891 
-899 EDKPDTAKA
+899 
-908 SQPPGTED
+908 
-916 KPDTAKASQ
+916 
-925 PPGTEDKPD
+925 
-934 TAKASQPPGTED
+934 
-946 KPDTAKASQPPG
+946 
-958 TEDKPDTAKASQPPG
+958 
-973 TEDKPDTAKASQ
+973 
-985 PPGTEDKP
+985 
-993 DTAKASQPPG
+993 
-1003 TEDKPDTAKASQPP
+1003 
-1017 GTEDK
+1017 
-1022 PDTAKASQPPGTEDK
+1022 
-1037 PDTAKASQPPG
+1037 
-1048 TEDKPDT
+1048 
-1055 AKASQPPGT
+1055 KASQPPGT

-1073 SQPPGTEDKPDTAKA
+1073 SQPPGTEDKPDTDKA

-1099 TAKASQPPGTE
+1099 TDKASQPPGTE
-1110 DKPDTAKASQ
+1110 DKPDT
-1120 PPGTEDKPD
+1120 D
-1129 TAKASQPPGTEDKPD
+1129 KASQPPGTEDKPD
-1144 TDKARNSPVSDSVSV
+1144 TDKARNSPVSDSVLV

-1196 AGVKEGASVPLT
+1196 AGVKEGASVSFT
-1208 VDEKEEEEE
+1208 VDKKEEEEE

-1246 SDTPPEMKASGTV
+1246 SDTPPEIKASGTV

-1274 QTQNDPNPTGSEMQP
+1274 PTQNDPNSTEPASQTQNDPNPTEPASQTQMDPNPTKPASQTQNDLNPTGSEMQP
-1289 GGNED
+1289 GGSED

-1311 TLLACNTLVTS
+1311 ALLACNTLVTS

-1330 TGPEEGVVEAGDR
+1330 TGPGEGVVEAGDR
-1343 REALGGVVEAG
+1343 GEALGGVVEAG
-1354 DRREALGGVVEA
+1354 DRGEALGGVVEA
-1366 GDRREA
+1366 GDRGEA
-1372 LGGVVEAGDRREVVG
+1372 LGGVVEAGDRG
-1387 GVVEAG
+1387 
-1393 DRREALGGV
+1393 EALGGV
-1402 VEAGDRREVLGVV
+1402 VEAGDRG
-1415 EAGDRREVLRGVVE
+1415 EA
-1429 AGDRREVLGGVVEA
+1429 LGGVVEA
-1443 GDRREV
+1443 E
-1449 LGGVVEAGDRG
+1449 DRG

-1480 GEEEAVPLGSVQSIR
+1480 GEGEAVPLGSVQSIR

>member
-124 VLTSEEKYTLLVDKA
+124 VLTSEEKYTALVDKA

-366 LLLEGEINALC
+366 LLLEGEINTLC
-377 LGFPEGAGHE
+377 LGFPEGAGQE
-387 GLNQAL
+387 ELNQAL

-416 DLRHRFKFSNSVR
+416 ELRHRFKFSNSVR

-438 QQLMENAMYTFKL
+438 QQ
-451 LLQSSLKDNPSKLT
+451 
-465 SAMEKAKLRV
+465 
-475 LKQYDHDSS
+475 QYDHDSS

-499 LPAIRRSLAPAHKPD
+499 LPAIRRNLAPAHKPD

-585 LSIPASPAKMAV
+585 LSAPASPAKMAV

-608 SPLLQNSSSGAGRL
+608 SPLVQNLSSSAGRL
-622 EEEGGPVVP
+622 EVEGGPVVP

-646 SETPDPDPLSLPAP
+646 SEAPDPDPAPLSLPAP
-660 AHILTYTVDVSVV
+660 AHILTYTADVSVA
-673 EPDTPSPRPE
+673 EPDTPSPLPDTPSPLPDTPSPLPE
-683 MSSAERDYPSGAA
+683 MSSAESDYPSGAA

-712 TITPYAPAPQPP
+712 TITPYAASPQPP

-743 SQPPGTEDKPDTAKA
+743 SQPPGTEDKPDT
-758 SQPPG
+758 
-763 TEDNPDTA
+763 
-771 KASQPPGTE
+771 
-780 DKPDTAKA
+780 
-788 SQPPGTEDKPD
+788 
-799 TAKASQPPG
+799 
-808 TEDKPDTAKA
+808 
-818 SQPPGTEDKPD
+818 
-829 TAKAS
+829 
-834 QPPGTEDKPDT
+834 
-845 AKASQPPGTED
+845 
-856 KPDTAKAS
+856 
-864 QPPGTE
+864 
-870 DKPDTAKASQPPGTE
+870 
-885 DKPDIA
+885 
-891 KASQPPGT
+891 
-899 EDKPDTAKA
+899 
-908 SQPPGTED
+908 
-916 KPDTAKASQ
+916 
-925 PPGTEDKPD
+925 
-934 TAKASQPPGTED
+934 
-946 KPDTAKASQPPG
+946 
-958 TEDKPDTAKASQPPG
+958 
-973 TEDKPDTAKASQ
+973 
-985 PPGTEDKP
+985 
-993 DTAKASQPPG
+993 
-1003 TEDKPDTAKASQPP
+1003 
-1017 GTEDK
+1017 
-1022 PDTAKASQPPGTEDK
+1022 
-1037 PDTAKASQPPG
+1037 
-1048 TEDKPDT
+1048 
-1055 AKASQPPGT
+1055 
-1064 EDKPDTDKA
+1064 
-1073 SQPPGTEDKPDTAKA
+1073 
-1088 SQPPGTEDKPD
+1088 
-1099 TAKASQPPGTE
+1099 
-1110 DKPDTAKASQ
+1110 
-1120 PPGTEDKPD
+1120 
-1129 TAKASQPPGTEDKPD
+1129 
-1144 TDKARNSPVSDSVSV
+1144 DKARNSPVSDSVLV

-1175 VLSTG
+1175 VLSTD

-1246 SDTPPEMKASGTV
+1246 SDTPREMKASGTV

-1274 QTQNDPNPTGSEMQP
+1274 PTQNDPNSTEPASQTQNDPNPTKPASQTQIDLNPTGSEMQP
-1289 GGNED
+1289 GGSED

-1311 TLLACNTLVTS
+1311 ALLACNTLVTS
-1322 RGGATTPL
+1322 RGGATTTL
-1330 TGPEEGVVEAGDR
+1330 TGPGEGVVEAGDR
-1343 REALGGVVEAG
+1343 GEALGGVVEAG
-1354 DRREALGGVVEA
+1354 DRGEALGGVAEAGDRGEALGGVVEA
-1366 GDRREA
+1366 GDRGEA
-1372 LGGVVEAGDRREVVG
+1372 LGGVEEAE
-1387 GVVEAG
+1387 
-1393 DRREALGGV
+1393 
-1402 VEAGDRREVLGVV
+1402 
-1415 EAGDRREVLRGVVE
+1415 
-1429 AGDRREVLGGVVEA
+1429 
-1443 GDRREV
+1443 
-1449 LGGVVEAGDRG
+1449 DRG

>member
-1 MGASSSSLLDE
+1 MVVVSSSVLLHVRSLSDASIDTLKRSVD
-12 TKSNYIRGRAESE
+12 GRAEAE

-31 HYRQQYFVAFFS
+31 HYRQQYSVAFFS

-98 LECHDNQESF
+98 LEYHDNQESF
-108 SKGVP
+108 AKGVP

-124 VLTSEEKYTLLVDKA
+124 VLTSEEKYTALVDKA

-206 SCECQAF
+206 SCESQAF

-233 VGCEEQVLAN
+233 MGCEEQVLAN

-277 AAYHLVQDQLR
+277 AAYYLVQDQLR

-301 ARSHEALLRSDMDQI
+301 ARSQEALLRSDMDQI

-328 ASVSDPAAKFCS
+328 ASVSDPAVKFCS

-377 LGFPEGAGHE
+377 LGFPEGGGQE

-393 GQMCQASLE
+393 GQMGQMCQASLE

-416 DLRHRFKFSNSVR
+416 ELRHRFKFSNSVR
-429 LIHCTQIDM
+429 LIHSTQIDM
-438 QQLMENAMYTFKL
+438 QQLMENAVYTFKL

-484 TVRKRIFQEALVDIT
+484 TVRKRFFQEALVDIT
-499 LPAIRRSLAPAHKPD
+499 LPAIRRNMAPAHKPD

-538 ILLNILT
+538 VLLDILT

-585 LSIPASPAKMAV
+585 LSSPASPAKMAV

-602 QAERAS
+602 QAEQAP
-608 SPLLQNSSSGAGRL
+608 SPLVGNSSSSAGRL
-622 EEEGGPVVP
+622 EVEGGPVVP
-631 DMAALT
+631 DMAVLT
-637 PPVIVITPQ
+637 PPVIVTTPE
-646 SETPDPDPLSLPAP
+646 SEAPDPVPLPAA
-660 AHILTYTVDVSVV
+660 AHIPTNTADVAVA
-673 EPDTPSPRPE
+673 EPDTPSPLPE
-683 MSSAERDYPSGAA
+683 MSSAESDYTSGAA

-701 ASLVNH
+701 ASLVNQ
-707 DAPLA
+707 DTPLA
-712 TITPYAPAPQPP
+712 TTTPYAPSPKAS

-730 APQTP
+730 APQTH
-735 EVTDTAKA
+735 EVTDTASRPPGTEDKPDTAKASRPPGTEDKPDTAKASQPPGTEDKPDTAKVSQPPGPEDKPDTAKASRPPGPEDKPDTAKA

-758 SQPPG
+758 SRPPG
-763 TEDNPDTA
+763 TEDKPDTD
-771 KASQPPGTE
+771 KASQPPGPE

-808 TEDKPDTAKA
+808 P
-818 SQPPGTEDKPD
+818 
-829 TAKAS
+829 
-834 QPPGTEDKPDT
+834 
-845 AKASQPPGTED
+845 
-856 KPDTAKAS
+856 
-864 QPPGTE
+864 
-870 DKPDTAKASQPPGTE
+870 
-885 DKPDIA
+885 
-891 KASQPPGT
+891 
-899 EDKPDTAKA
+899 
-908 SQPPGTED
+908 
-916 KPDTAKASQ
+916 
-925 PPGTEDKPD
+925 
-934 TAKASQPPGTED
+934 
-946 KPDTAKASQPPG
+946 
-958 TEDKPDTAKASQPPG
+958 
-973 TEDKPDTAKASQ
+973 
-985 PPGTEDKP
+985 
-993 DTAKASQPPG
+993 
-1003 TEDKPDTAKASQPP
+1003 
-1017 GTEDK
+1017 
-1022 PDTAKASQPPGTEDK
+1022 
-1037 PDTAKASQPPG
+1037 
-1048 TEDKPDT
+1048 
-1055 AKASQPPGT
+1055 
-1064 EDKPDTDKA
+1064 EDKPDTD
-1073 SQPPGTEDKPDTAKA
+1073 TA
-1088 SQPPGTEDKPD
+1088 
-1099 TAKASQPPGTE
+1099 
-1110 DKPDTAKASQ
+1110 
-1120 PPGTEDKPD
+1120 
-1129 TAKASQPPGTEDKPD
+1129 
-1144 TDKARNSPVSDSVSV
+1144 KARNSPVSDSVSV
-1159 CVEALSAVSM
+1159 CVESLSAMSM

-1175 VLSTG
+1175 VPFTG

-1187 DRAVYLKTP
+1187 DRAVYLKAP
-1196 AGVKEGASVPLT
+1196 AGVKEGPSVPLT

-1223 EAHHIGTAP
+1223 ENTEAHHIGTAP
-1232 SNAHIETVDSDLVH
+1232 SNAHRESVDSDSVH

-1259 QTSSSTQARDTEPAC
+1259 QTSSSTQARDTEPASP
-1274 QTQNDPNPTGSEMQP
+1274 NDLNPTGSEMQH
-1289 GGNED
+1289 GGSED
-1294 RAAVTSVTR
+1294 RATVTSVSR

-1311 TLLACNTLVTS
+1311 ALLACNTLVTS
-1322 RGGATTPL
+1322 PEGATTPL
-1330 TGPEEGVVEAGDR
+1330 TGPGEGVVEAW
-1343 REALGGVVEAG
+1343 
-1354 DRREALGGVVEA
+1354 
-1366 GDRREA
+1366 
-1372 LGGVVEAGDRREVVG
+1372 
-1387 GVVEAG
+1387 
-1393 DRREALGGV
+1393 
-1402 VEAGDRREVLGVV
+1402 
-1415 EAGDRREVLRGVVE
+1415 
-1429 AGDRREVLGGVVEA
+1429 
-1443 GDRREV
+1443 
-1449 LGGVVEAGDRG
+1449 DRG
-1460 EALGGVVEAL
+1460 EAL
-1470 GLQSNTVGME
+1470 GLQSNAVGMEAEE
-1480 GEEEAVPLGSVQSIR
+1480 GEEEEQEAFPLDSVKSIR
-1495 DLVME
+1495 DLMME

-1508 QRCPPENSTP
+1508 QRCPPGNSTP

>member
-12 TKSNYIRGRAESE
+12 TKSNYIRGCAESE

-124 VLTSEEKYTLLVDKA
+124 VLTSEDKYSALVDKA

-189 ILTGCIRHQ
+189 ALTGCIRHQ

-295 EECKET
+295 EECNET

-316 ASSRTF
+316 ASSRKF

-366 LLLEGEINALC
+366 LLLEGEMNTLC
-377 LGFPEGAGHE
+377 LGFPEGAGQE

-416 DLRHRFKFSNSVR
+416 ELRHRFKFSNSVR

-438 QQLMENAMYTFKL
+438 QQLMENAVYTFKL
-451 LLQSSLKDNPSKLT
+451 LLQSSLKDNTSKLT

-484 TVRKRIFQEALVDIT
+484 TVRKRIFQKALVDIA
-499 LPAIRRSLAPAHKPD
+499 LPAIRRNLAPAHKPD

-526 TNFIKVENVYED
+526 TNFIKVENIYED

-569 LQSAS
+569 LQSIS
-574 QSSLTDSRTPP
+574 QSSLTDRRTPP
-585 LSIPASPAKMAV
+585 LSAPASPAKMAV

-602 QAERAS
+602 QAEREP
-608 SPLLQNSSSGAGRL
+608 SPLVQNLSSSAGRL
-622 EEEGGPVVP
+622 EVEGGPVAP

-646 SETPDPDPLSLPAP
+646 SEAPDPDPAPLSLPGP
-660 AHILTYTVDVSVV
+660 AHILTYTADVSVA
-673 EPDTPSPRPE
+673 EPDTPSPLPDTPSPLPDTPSPLPDTPSPLPDTPSPLPDTPSPLPDTPSPLPDTHSPLPDTPSPLPDTPSPLPDTPSPLPE
-683 MSSAERDYPSGAA
+683 MSSAESDYPAGAA

-712 TITPYAPAPQPP
+712 TITPYAPSPQPP
-724 LPVAEP
+724 IPVAEP

-735 EVTDTAKA
+735 EVTDTAKV
-743 SQPPGTEDKPDTAKA
+743 SQPPGTEDKPDTV
-758 SQPPG
+758 
-763 TEDNPDTA
+763 
-771 KASQPPGTE
+771 
-780 DKPDTAKA
+780 
-788 SQPPGTEDKPD
+788 
-799 TAKASQPPG
+799 
-808 TEDKPDTAKA
+808 
-818 SQPPGTEDKPD
+818 
-829 TAKAS
+829 
-834 QPPGTEDKPDT
+834 
-845 AKASQPPGTED
+845 
-856 KPDTAKAS
+856 
-864 QPPGTE
+864 
-870 DKPDTAKASQPPGTE
+870 
-885 DKPDIA
+885 
-891 KASQPPGT
+891 
-899 EDKPDTAKA
+899 
-908 SQPPGTED
+908 
-916 KPDTAKASQ
+916 
-925 PPGTEDKPD
+925 
-934 TAKASQPPGTED
+934 
-946 KPDTAKASQPPG
+946 
-958 TEDKPDTAKASQPPG
+958 
-973 TEDKPDTAKASQ
+973 
-985 PPGTEDKP
+985 
-993 DTAKASQPPG
+993 
-1003 TEDKPDTAKASQPP
+1003 
-1017 GTEDK
+1017 
-1022 PDTAKASQPPGTEDK
+1022 
-1037 PDTAKASQPPG
+1037 
-1048 TEDKPDT
+1048 
-1055 AKASQPPGT
+1055 
-1064 EDKPDTDKA
+1064 
-1073 SQPPGTEDKPDTAKA
+1073 
-1088 SQPPGTEDKPD
+1088 
-1099 TAKASQPPGTE
+1099 
-1110 DKPDTAKASQ
+1110 
-1120 PPGTEDKPD
+1120 
-1129 TAKASQPPGTEDKPD
+1129 
-1144 TDKARNSPVSDSVSV
+1144 KARNSPVSDSVSV

-1223 EAHHIGTAP
+1223 EAHHMGTAPSNMGTGPSNIGTAP
-1232 SNAHIETVDSDLVH
+1232 SNI
-1246 SDTPPEMKASGTV
+1246 GTGPSNIG
-1259 QTSSSTQARDTEPAC
+1259 TAPSNIGTGPSNIGTGPSNIGTGPSNIGTGPSNIGTGPSNIGTGPSNIGTGPSNIGTAPSNIGTGPSNIGTGPSNIGTGPSNMGTGPSTEPAS
-1274 QTQNDPNPTGSEMQP
+1274 QTQNDLNPTGSEMQP
-1289 GGNED
+1289 GGSED
-1294 RAAVTSVTR
+1294 RAEVTSVTR

-1311 TLLACNTLVTS
+1311 ALLACNTLVTS

-1330 TGPEEGVVEAGDR
+1330 TGPGQGVVEAG
-1343 REALGGVVEAG
+1343 
-1354 DRREALGGVVEA
+1354 
-1366 GDRREA
+1366 
-1372 LGGVVEAGDRREVVG
+1372 VG
-1387 GVVEAG
+1387 GEA
-1393 DRREALGGV
+1393 
-1402 VEAGDRREVLGVV
+1402 
-1415 EAGDRREVLRGVVE
+1415 
-1429 AGDRREVLGGVVEA
+1429 
-1443 GDRREV
+1443 

-1460 EALGGVVEAL
+1460 EALGGVVEAEDRGEAL
-1470 GLQSNTVGME
+1470 GG
-1480 GEEEAVPLGSVQSIR
+1480 
-1495 DLVME
+1495 
-1500 VVEVEELI
+1500 VVEAEDRGEALGGVVEAEDRGRLWGCSGGRG
-1508 QRCPPENSTP
+1508 QRRGSGGCSGGRGQRRGSGGCSGGRGQKKGSGGCSGGSGATV

>member
-1 MGASSSSLLDE
+1 CHGVVLTGSDHCVCA
-12 TKSNYIRGRAESE
+12 GRAEAE

-56 TQLLKQREPLRPEEV
+56 TQLLKQRPLRPEEV

-82 TGKWKE
+82 SGKWKE

-124 VLTSEEKYTLLVDKA
+124 VLTSEEKYTALVDKA

-150 SPPMVVVPSGQFPVY
+150 SPPMVVVPPGQFPVY

-206 SCECQAF
+206 SCESQAF

-328 ASVSDPAAKFCS
+328 ASVSDPAVKFCS

-359 GGFQGVR
+359 GGFQGLR

-377 LGFPEGAGHE
+377 VSFPEGGGQE
-387 GLNQAL
+387 GLNQVR
-393 GQMCQASLE
+393 GCWWSKSWSSSL
-402 ECYQKVEVLTEQLQ
+402 
-416 DLRHRFKFSNSVR
+416 
-429 LIHCTQIDM
+429 
-438 QQLMENAMYTFKL
+438 LMENAVYTFKL
-451 LLQSSLKDNPSKLT
+451 LLQSSLKDNPSNLT

-499 LPAIRRSLAPAHKPD
+499 LPAIRRNLAPAHKPD

-559 KNNLMVDSTD
+559 KNNLMVDSID

-574 QSSLTDSRTPP
+574 QSSLADSRTPP
-585 LSIPASPAKMAV
+585 LSAPASPAKMAV

-602 QAERAS
+602 QAERAP
-608 SPLLQNSSSGAGRL
+608 SPLVGNSSSSTGRL
-622 EEEGGPVVP
+622 EVEGGPVVP

-646 SETPDPDPLSLPAP
+646 REAPDPAPLSPSAP
-660 AHILTYTVDVSVV
+660 AHIFTYTADVSVA
-673 EPDTPSPRPE
+673 EPDTPSPLAE
-683 MSSAERDYPSGAA
+683 MSSAESDYPSGAA

-701 ASLVNH
+701 ASSVYH

-712 TITPYAPAPQPP
+712 TITPYGPSPQAS

-730 APQTP
+730 ASQTP
-735 EVTDTAKA
+735 EVT
-743 SQPPGTEDKPDTAKA
+743 
-758 SQPPG
+758 
-763 TEDNPDTA
+763 
-771 KASQPPGTE
+771 
-780 DKPDTAKA
+780 
-788 SQPPGTEDKPD
+788 
-799 TAKASQPPG
+799 
-808 TEDKPDTAKA
+808 
-818 SQPPGTEDKPD
+818 
-829 TAKAS
+829 
-834 QPPGTEDKPDT
+834 
-845 AKASQPPGTED
+845 
-856 KPDTAKAS
+856 
-864 QPPGTE
+864 
-870 DKPDTAKASQPPGTE
+870 
-885 DKPDIA
+885 
-891 KASQPPGT
+891 
-899 EDKPDTAKA
+899 
-908 SQPPGTED
+908 
-916 KPDTAKASQ
+916 
-925 PPGTEDKPD
+925 
-934 TAKASQPPGTED
+934 
-946 KPDTAKASQPPG
+946 
-958 TEDKPDTAKASQPPG
+958 
-973 TEDKPDTAKASQ
+973 
-985 PPGTEDKP
+985 
-993 DTAKASQPPG
+993 
-1003 TEDKPDTAKASQPP
+1003 
-1017 GTEDK
+1017 
-1022 PDTAKASQPPGTEDK
+1022 
-1037 PDTAKASQPPG
+1037 
-1048 TEDKPDT
+1048 
-1055 AKASQPPGT
+1055 
-1064 EDKPDTDKA
+1064 
-1073 SQPPGTEDKPDTAKA
+1073 
-1088 SQPPGTEDKPD
+1088 
-1099 TAKASQPPGTE
+1099 
-1110 DKPDTAKASQ
+1110 
-1120 PPGTEDKPD
+1120 D

-1144 TDKARNSPVSDSVSV
+1144 TDKARNSPVSDDTVSV
-1159 CVEALSAVSM
+1159 CVEALSPMSM
-1169 ILPEAT
+1169 ILPEVA

-1180 QRQRQAT
+1180 QRQRKTT

-1208 VDEKEEEEE
+1208 VDEKQEEE

-1223 EAHHIGTAP
+1223 ENTEAHHIGTAL
-1232 SNAHIETVDSDLVH
+1232 SNAHIETVDGDSVH

-1259 QTSSSTQARDTEPAC
+1259 QTSSSTQARDTEPASL
-1274 QTQNDPNPTGSEMQP
+1274 TQNDLNPTGSEMQH
-1289 GGNED
+1289 GGSED
-1294 RAAVTSVTR
+1294 RATVTSVTR
-1303 VTVTESEG
+1303 VTVTEREG
-1311 TLLACNTLVTS
+1311 ALLVCNTLVTS
-1322 RGGATTPL
+1322 PEGATTPL
-1330 TGPEEGVVEAGDR
+1330 TGPGEGVVEAGDR
-1343 REALGGVVEAG
+1343 GEA
-1354 DRREALGGVVEA
+1354 
-1366 GDRREA
+1366 
-1372 LGGVVEAGDRREVVG
+1372 
-1387 GVVEAG
+1387 
-1393 DRREALGGV
+1393 
-1402 VEAGDRREVLGVV
+1402 
-1415 EAGDRREVLRGVVE
+1415 
-1429 AGDRREVLGGVVEA
+1429 
-1443 GDRREV
+1443 

-1460 EALGGVVEAL
+1460 EALGGVVEAGDRGEALGGVVDAGDRGEALGGVVDAGDRGEAL

-1480 GEEEAVPLGSVQSIR
+1480 AEEGEEGEEEEEEAVPLDSVKSIR

-1508 QRCPPENSTP
+1508 QRCPPGNSTP

>member
-1 MGASSSSLLDE
+1 
-12 TKSNYIRGRAESE
+12 
-25 LKNFSP
+25 
-31 HYRQQYFVAFFS
+31 
-43 QLQEEVEQHKETH
+43 
-56 TQLLKQREPLRPEEV
+56 
-71 LYQDSVLHYDD
+71 
-82 TGKWKE
+82 
-88 RFVVMRANHS
+88 MRANHS

-124 VLTSEEKYTLLVDKA
+124 VLTSEEKYTALVDKA

-206 SCECQAF
+206 SCESQAF

-233 VGCEEQVLAN
+233 LGCEEQVLAN

-366 LLLEGEINALC
+366 LLLEGEINTLC
-377 LGFPEGAGHE
+377 LGFPEGAGQE

-416 DLRHRFKFSNSVR
+416 ELRHRFKFSNSVR

-438 QQLMENAMYTFKL
+438 QQLIENAVYTFKL
-451 LLQSSLKDNPSKLT
+451 LLQSSLKDNSSKLT

-499 LPAIRRSLAPAHKPD
+499 LPAIRRNLAPAHKPD

-569 LQSAS
+569 LQSVS
-574 QSSLTDSRTPP
+574 QSSLTESRTPP
-585 LSIPASPAKMAV
+585 LSAPASPAEMAV

-602 QAERAS
+602 QAERAP
-608 SPLLQNSSSGAGRL
+608 SPLVQNLSSSAGRL
-622 EEEGGPVVP
+622 EVEGGPVVP

-646 SETPDPDPLSLPAP
+646 SEAPDPDPAPLSLPAP
-660 AHILTYTVDVSVV
+660 AHILTYTADVSVA
-673 EPDTPSPRPE
+673 EPDTPSPLPDTPSPLPE
-683 MSSAERDYPSGAA
+683 MSSAESDYPSGAA

-707 DAPLA
+707 DASLA
-712 TITPYAPAPQPP
+712 TITPYAASPQPP

-730 APQTP
+730 APQIP
-735 EVTDTAKA
+735 EVT
-743 SQPPGTEDKPDTAKA
+743 
-758 SQPPG
+758 
-763 TEDNPDTA
+763 
-771 KASQPPGTE
+771 
-780 DKPDTAKA
+780 
-788 SQPPGTEDKPD
+788 
-799 TAKASQPPG
+799 
-808 TEDKPDTAKA
+808 
-818 SQPPGTEDKPD
+818 
-829 TAKAS
+829 
-834 QPPGTEDKPDT
+834 
-845 AKASQPPGTED
+845 
-856 KPDTAKAS
+856 
-864 QPPGTE
+864 
-870 DKPDTAKASQPPGTE
+870 
-885 DKPDIA
+885 
-891 KASQPPGT
+891 
-899 EDKPDTAKA
+899 
-908 SQPPGTED
+908 
-916 KPDTAKASQ
+916 
-925 PPGTEDKPD
+925 
-934 TAKASQPPGTED
+934 
-946 KPDTAKASQPPG
+946 
-958 TEDKPDTAKASQPPG
+958 
-973 TEDKPDTAKASQ
+973 
-985 PPGTEDKP
+985 
-993 DTAKASQPPG
+993 
-1003 TEDKPDTAKASQPP
+1003 
-1017 GTEDK
+1017 
-1022 PDTAKASQPPGTEDK
+1022 
-1037 PDTAKASQPPG
+1037 
-1048 TEDKPDT
+1048 
-1055 AKASQPPGT
+1055 
-1064 EDKPDTDKA
+1064 
-1073 SQPPGTEDKPDTAKA
+1073 
-1088 SQPPGTEDKPD
+1088 
-1099 TAKASQPPGTE
+1099 
-1110 DKPDTAKASQ
+1110 
-1120 PPGTEDKPD
+1120 D

-1144 TDKARNSPVSDSVSV
+1144 TDKARNSPVSDSVLV

-1196 AGVKEGASVPLT
+1196 AGVKEGASVPFT
-1208 VDEKEEEEE
+1208 VDKKEEEEE

-1246 SDTPPEMKASGTV
+1246 SDTPPEIKASGTV

-1274 QTQNDPNPTGSEMQP
+1274 PTQNDPNSTKPASQTQIDPNPTGSEMQP
-1289 GGNED
+1289 GGSED
-1294 RAAVTSVTR
+1294 RAAVTSVTS

-1311 TLLACNTLVTS
+1311 ALLACNTLVTS
-1322 RGGATTPL
+1322 Q
-1330 TGPEEGVVEAGDR
+1330 GV
-1343 REALGGVVEAG
+1343 L
-1354 DRREALGGVVEA
+1354 L
-1366 GDRREA
+1366 
-1372 LGGVVEAGDRREVVG
+1372 LH
-1387 GVVEAG
+1387 
-1393 DRREALGGV
+1393 
-1402 VEAGDRREVLGVV
+1402 
-1415 EAGDRREVLRGVVE
+1415 
-1429 AGDRREVLGGVVEA
+1429 
-1443 GDRREV
+1443 
-1449 LGGVVEAGDRG
+1449 
-1460 EALGGVVEAL
+1460 
-1470 GLQSNTVGME
+1470 
-1480 GEEEAVPLGSVQSIR
+1480 
-1495 DLVME
+1495 
-1500 VVEVEELI
+1500 
-1508 QRCPPENSTP
+1508 